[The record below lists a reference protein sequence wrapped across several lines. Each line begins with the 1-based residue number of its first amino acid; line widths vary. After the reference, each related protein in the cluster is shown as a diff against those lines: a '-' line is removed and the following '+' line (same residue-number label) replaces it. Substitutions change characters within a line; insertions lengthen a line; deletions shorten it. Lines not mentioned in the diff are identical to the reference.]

1 MLFWQ
6 FPDSRP
12 TGSYP
17 ETGFAE
23 ISSDVPEADFW
34 PGTTSGLLVTL
45 PQARASKRG
54 NSFEFR
60 QADIAALIGRKL
72 AYIVLLYCLASHP
85 IQFERRSS

>member
-1 MLFWQ
+1 MRRPVALH
-6 FPDSRP
+6 FPQ
-12 TGSYP
+12 
-17 ETGFAE
+17 E
-23 ISSDVPEADFW
+23 DFLL
-34 PGTTSGLLVTL
+34 GATSALLVTR

-60 QADIAALIGRKL
+60 QADIAAVIGRKL